1 MTRNRIIGLALAA
14 AIFVIDQWV
23 KYLVAGP
30 LGLERVGDHL
40 DLLSFFDFTRTH
52 NFGVSL
58 GMFEATS
65 LEMRWGLVALTS
77 AISLVV
83 LVWLFRER
91 KLLDIVPLG
100 LVLGGALGNIRDRA
114 TFGYVLDYADF
125 HIGEFRPFLIFNIA
139 DAAITVGVAII
150 LVRAL
155 LVREKP
161 AEPVNATAPDTAE
174 TTNA

>member
-1 MTRNRIIGLALAA
+1 MTRNRILGLVLAGL
-14 AIFVIDQWV
+14 IFVVDQWV

-30 LGLERVGDHL
+30 LGLVRVGDHL

-77 AISLVV
+77 VISLVV
-83 LVWLFRER
+83 LVWLLRER
-91 KLLDIVPLG
+91 KLLDTLPLG

-139 DAAITVGVAII
+139 DAAISVGVAII

-161 AEPVNATAPDTAE
+161 PETTTTAPGSAE
-174 TTNA
+174 TADA